1 MPFIT
6 QRDLSAA
13 LRARSEKDHRAQ
25 LRAALLNPGLSAE
38 QRQDIQ
44 LRLSQIGQP
53 KVYDAAAPA
62 VPGAIRFS
70 PPEEERTLKQLPKPT
85 VEPVDPAEIQGMKK
99 ADLQALATQRGLP
112 SEGTRAEI
120 IKRLLSAQE

>member
-13 LRARSEKDHRAQ
+13 LRARSEKDHRTQ
-25 LRAALLNPGLSAE
+25 LRAALLNPGLTAE
-38 QRQDIQ
+38 QRRDIQ

-62 VPGAIRFS
+62 VPGAI
-70 PPEEERTLKQLPKPT
+70 ELPKPT
-85 VEPVDPAEIQGMKK
+85 VEPAKPLNPADIQGMKK
-99 ADLQALATQRGLP
+99 ADLQALATQRGV
-112 SEGTRAEI
+112 SDEGTRAEI
-120 IKRLLSAQE
+120 IKRLLSA

>member
-25 LRAALLNPGLSAE
+25 LRAALLNPGITAE
-38 QRQDIQ
+38 QRRDIQ

-62 VPGAIRFS
+62 VPGAI
-70 PPEEERTLKQLPKPT
+70 ELPKPT
-85 VEPVDPAEIQGMKK
+85 VEPLNPAEIQGMKK

-120 IKRLLSAQE
+120 IKRLLSA